1 MRNIACHYRCDNAY
15 DRYSHILGQDLSDTL
30 LIVPNRKVSD
40 YFLSYNPAINHIK
53 SIEGLSNAIIKAF
66 YPHLG
71 YSTHPIPVT
80 AQQQKLILLE
90 VAQKSVPN
98 ITAKSSYLQEIYDLI
113 HRIDECGIDSD
124 KLLRLSDKLNRQRF
138 RDITAIIEDYRAEL
152 KNQNKVDYPKMISLA
167 IELLENKLSR
177 SDIINLFPVSE
188 IIVSDLHMV
197 SPLGA
202 RLIDTLA
209 QLMAVPLSAYS
220 SQAEDFWTFRGADK
234 GISHSI
240 PVAEILHNADYR
252 PREKSAATR
261 QYRFNNYEDEALYV
275 ALKAASLIYNDKVA
289 PSSIVISYR
298 NIRQSSAAIVKDYLR
313 QLNIPANIVTPTT
326 NFYNHPLV
334 SHILHLIMLAD
345 GSEAV
350 LSNYFKSPVTALC
363 GDIIGMDML
372 QIHTLTDTGVFPSD
386 PNDLVSLLNN
396 ELPPET
402 PYVIKLNDI
411 IKLIKGHIERKDG
424 LLAILHGLYN
434 KYFIEL
440 DDDLY
445 RELLIRA
452 DDFLRHK
459 PEINPENEVVEFIK
473 FTQDAR
479 FTDDILGLA
488 GDNSDIIRIVPFHEV
503 ILSHY
508 PHRVEHLFALDMS
521 EGAIPMEYNQ
531 SELAQPRIFLHVDE
545 ILDNKY
551 NNVDMAFDALLEE
564 KKLFN
569 ILAQNTDNL
578 YLSYS
583 RITAGNNDAI
593 PSRFL
598 APDYDEPERLGHIY
612 DLLEG
617 KKARK
622 AKPKYEMDIER
633 YSASLISTYIQC
645 PYKAYMDRCNVNRSI
660 SLASLKGLLVHRM
673 ISDSIQNS
681 QPIDLDVIDVYW
693 VMDYLSG
700 IEEED
705 YAYYL
710 KFWDEYNLH
719 DKEITIS
726 EMKGILKAWLEFCA
740 DKKIVDS
747 EKSIGFKYYAEGGVV
762 NCIARLD
769 GVVLNNDGSRTI
781 FDIKTGSNNKKD
793 PLYVQIYLYA
803 YGYVQAFPSSK
814 LSGFDI
820 LGAEGISEYS
830 ITGSEG
836 DMQILRHSSRGKST
850 DIIPEARENVE
861 SAIKGIQSNSWEP
874 KKSRQVCDYC
884 DYKPVCP
891 AWVGN
896 GDGFDTDE

>member
-1 MRNIACHYRCDNAY
+1 M
-15 DRYSHILGQDLSDTL
+15 GQDLSDTL

-40 YFLSYNPAINHIK
+40 YFLRYNPAINHIK

-80 AQQQKLILLE
+80 AQQQKLILLD
-90 VAQKSVPN
+90 VTQKSVPN

-124 KLLRLSDKLNRQRF
+124 KLIRLSDKLNRQRF
-138 RDITAIIEDYRAEL
+138 RDIIAIIEDYRAEL

-188 IIVSDLHMV
+188 IIVSDLHTV

-220 SQAEDFWTFRGADK
+220 SQTEDFWTFRGADK

-240 PVAEILHNADYR
+240 PVTEILHNTDYR
-252 PREKSAATR
+252 PQEKLAATR
-261 QYRFNNYEDEALYV
+261 QYRFNNYEDEALYA
-275 ALKAASLIYNDKVA
+275 ALKAASLVYDDKVS

-298 NIRQSSAAIVKDYLR
+298 NIRQSSATIVKDYLR

-326 NFYNHPLV
+326 NFYNHPMV

-350 LSNYFKSPVTALC
+350 LGNYFRSPVTVLC
-363 GDIIGMDML
+363 GDIVGMDMS

-386 PNDLVSLLNN
+386 PKDLVSLINN

-402 PYVIKLNDI
+402 PYVIKLNDT
-411 IKLIKGHIERKDG
+411 IKLIKGHIERKEG
-424 LLAILHGLYN
+424 LLAILQGLYN
-434 KYFIEL
+434 KYSIEL
-440 DDDLY
+440 DGDLY

-488 GDNSDIIRIVPFHEV
+488 GENPDTIRIVPFHEV

-583 RITAGNNDAI
+583 RITAGSNDTI

-598 APDYDEPERLGHIY
+598 APDYDEPEQLGHIY

-660 SLASLKGLLVHRM
+660 SLASLKGLLVHRI

-681 QPIDLDVIDVYW
+681 QPIDIDAIDVYW

-700 IEEED
+700 IEEDD
-705 YAYYL
+705 YDYYV
-710 KFWDEYNLH
+710 KFWDGYNLH

-726 EMKGILKAWLEFCA
+726 EMTGILKAWLEFCA
-740 DKKIVDS
+740 NKKIVDS

-762 NCIARLD
+762 DCIARLD

-803 YGYVQAFPSSK
+803 YGYAQVFPSSK

-820 LGAEGISEYS
+820 LGADGVSEYS
-830 ITGSEG
+830 ITGGEG
-836 DMQILRHSSRGKST
+836 DIQILKHSSRGKST

-861 SAIKGIQSNSWEP
+861 SAIKGMQSNNWEP
-874 KKSRQVCDYC
+874 KKSKQVCDYC
-884 DYKPVCP
+884 DYKSVCP
-891 AWVGN
+891 AWIGN
-896 GDGFDTDE
+896 GDWFDADEG